1 MYERLKRLYDEGRI
15 TEAGLKNAVK
25 KNWNKEK
32 EMEEIIKEKR

>member
-15 TEAGLKNAVK
+15 MEAGLKNAVK
-25 KNWNKEK
+25 KKWITEK